1 MTSPNEEEDEKSN
14 QIESNSPTNS
24 NRRHTHSSSN
34 KLIKEEDLP
43 LEQIKE
49 TDEDDNQSVQ
59 HLPHNLTRDQDIAVV
74 GATKLSDMTLSNSN
88 ISSFKNSP
96 IRVNSNRPKN

>member
-1 MTSPNEEEDEKSN
+1 
-14 QIESNSPTNS
+14 
-24 NRRHTHSSSN
+24 
-34 KLIKEEDLP
+34 
-43 LEQIKE
+43 
-49 TDEDDNQSVQ
+49 
-59 HLPHNLTRDQDIAVV
+59 LPHNLTRDQDIAVV

>member
-43 LEQIKE
+43 LE
-49 TDEDDNQSVQ
+49 
-59 HLPHNLTRDQDIAVV
+59 
-74 GATKLSDMTLSNSN
+74 
-88 ISSFKNSP
+88 
-96 IRVNSNRPKN
+96 